1 MRTRY
6 EAILA
11 DLDGTVNRG
20 RTLIPGANEIYKN
33 LSAGGIR
40 WLFLSNNA
48 TSMASDLASRITN
61 LGMSVSADQVVTSA
75 SALIFTLSRDYRD
88 ARVMVI
94 CGPRLIEGIE
104 AAGIAVVEDPSQVDI
119 VVVARDTGFTFEKL
133 KSAHFALQNGALF
146 WATNMDTTFPVP
158 NGFEPGAGAIVAS
171 VAAVAGRPPD
181 RVFGKPSTDIA
192 ELALKMLNLPKS
204 SCIVVGDRMETDIL
218 FAKNA
223 GIDSALVLT
232 GVTSKDD
239 LKKYPLS
246 PDYVFDSIIEI
257 STLFD

>member
-1 MRTRY
+1 VKTRY

-20 RTLIPGANEIYKN
+20 RTLIPGAEATYRT
-33 LSAGGIR
+33 LSAKGIR

-48 TSMASDLASRITN
+48 TSMPADLASTITS

-75 SALIFTLSRDYRD
+75 SALMHTLTKDYRD

-94 CGPRLIEGIE
+94 GEPRLIRGIE
-104 AAGIAVVEDPSQVDI
+104 AADIAVAEDPSRADV

-133 KSAHFALQNGALF
+133 TKAHIALQNGALF
-146 WATNMDTTFPVP
+146 WATNMDVTFPVP
-158 NGFEPGAGAIVAS
+158 NGFEPGAGAIAAA

-181 RVFGKPSTDIA
+181 RVFGKPSPDIA
-192 ELALKMLNLPKS
+192 ELALRLLDLPKS
-204 SCIVVGDRMETDIL
+204 SCVVVGDRMETDIL
-218 FAKNA
+218 FARNA

-232 GVTSKDD
+232 GVTSRDD
-239 LKKYPLS
+239 LDNYSFS
-246 PDYVFDSIIEI
+246 PDYVFDSISEI
-257 STLFD
+257 TTLFE